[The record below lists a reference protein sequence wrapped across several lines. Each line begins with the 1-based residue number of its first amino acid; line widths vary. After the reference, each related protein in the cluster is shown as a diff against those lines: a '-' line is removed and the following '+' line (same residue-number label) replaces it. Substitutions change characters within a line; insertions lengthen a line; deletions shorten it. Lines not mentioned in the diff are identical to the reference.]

1 MRGLPVRLQSHARG
15 VAFQQHVAVLIV
27 EAAEH
32 LEGEAAGL
40 GKGRLRQPRKQWQ
53 DFANLAGGDGMA
65 GDQLDF
71 RHDQLPQW
79 STAAF
84 ARQRPR

>member
-1 MRGLPVRLQSHARG
+1 MRGLPVRVQGRARG

-27 EAAEH
+27 AAAEH
-32 LEGEAAGL
+32 LEGETAGL
-40 GKGRLRQPRKQWQ
+40 GEGRLRRPRKQWQ
-53 DFANLAGGDGMA
+53 DFVNLAGSDGMA
-65 GDQLDF
+65 GDELDF
-71 RHDQLPQW
+71 RHEQLPQR